1 MRTTVRA
8 ASWPQSPTLPRE
20 FRNGSSPSACGASC
34 LQFSTSW
41 DSHTP
46 HIIGLGAAFSPLKRP
61 TQLLKSNKRAA
72 CKSLHLISSSLDSV
86 QPSQALV
93 SRPSQAKKA
102 ALEDGQKD
110 SWSMTHGPHLQIHLT
125 KDGPCSLQHGAFF
138 LVLPSTHTTASHT
151 QAGQIPVC
159 TP

>member
-1 MRTTVRA
+1 
-8 ASWPQSPTLPRE
+8 
-20 FRNGSSPSACGASC
+20 
-34 LQFSTSW
+34 
-41 DSHTP
+41 
-46 HIIGLGAAFSPLKRP
+46 
-61 TQLLKSNKRAA
+61 
-72 CKSLHLISSSLDSV
+72 LHLISSSLDSV

-138 LVLPSTHTTASHT
+138 LVLPFYAYYGITYTGWTDPGVYSVSISLIAFGFALKALRNAP
-151 QAGQIPVC
+151 AGDE
-159 TP
+159 TLN